1 MEEKTAN
8 KNDPKQGNKYD
19 KILKEHLEITLP
31 TVIKDILGLNLS
43 VSEEIPDDIQHTKE
57 RKPDALKKVTDID
70 GNTYVLHLEFQVPNE
85 NEMVYR
91 MAEYNIMLM
100 RKYEI
105 PIKQYVIFLKKNK
118 PTMATSIDAE
128 NLKFNYNLIRI
139 SEIDYKL
146 FLRSENP
153 EIKMLGILGDF
164 GQDDKDKAIQAII
177 DQVQEKSKS
186 DFAKKRYFQQL
197 RIFVQL
203 RTSIEQQFEQAMQ
216 SVSTFFKE
224 ERDFLYKKGER
235 KGLEKGIEKAQAKAL
250 EEKKEIARNLKN
262 LGVSITDIAKGV
274 GLSKEEI
281 EAL

>member
-1 MEEKTAN
+1 MGKIKKTGEKKPN
-8 KNDPKQGNKYD
+8 ESQQGNKYD
-19 KILKEHLEITLP
+19 KVLKEHLEITLP

-57 RKPDALKKVTDID
+57 RKPDALKKVTDTD
-70 GNTYVLHLEFQVPNE
+70 GNKYVLHVEFQVPNE
-85 NEMVYR
+85 KEMVYR

-128 NLKFNYNLIRI
+128 NLKYNYNLIRI

-224 ERDFLYKKGER
+224 EKDFLYKKGEQ
-235 KGLEKGIEKAQAKAL
+235 KAQAKAL
-250 EEKKEIARNLKN
+250 EEKKEIARELKN
-262 LGVSITDIAKGV
+262 KG
-274 GLSKEEI
+274 LAIDFISKTVKLTIKEI